1 MDAHMRVLKA
11 FQEEKWLKVLP
22 GYYARGDGRLSIGHR
37 RYVFFF
43 FNTPSDTF
51 SFVLNNQ

>member
-43 FNTPSDTF
+43 LIRRQTLL
-51 SFVLNNQ
+51 VLC